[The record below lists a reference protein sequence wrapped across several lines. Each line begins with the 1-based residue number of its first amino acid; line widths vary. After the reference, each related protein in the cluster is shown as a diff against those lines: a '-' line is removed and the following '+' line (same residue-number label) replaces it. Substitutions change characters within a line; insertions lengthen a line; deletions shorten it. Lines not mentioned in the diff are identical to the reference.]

1 MSKASSVRLTL
12 TTKLLILFLPI
23 VLIASLTIGFIS
35 YRISARSMTQAVFSE
50 LEGLAVD
57 TAHQIEAVN
66 ERNFSVL
73 HSLSELAFVKDE
85 TLSLA
90 EKNMQLQGIA
100 AASNGR
106 YQNIAFYDKE
116 GNSITA
122 DGRTMNFAS
131 REYFKQSFAGKNFVS
146 DPTFSTV
153 TDSILQHYGVP
164 VYGSEGYPI
173 GSLVMVISGN
183 AIQTTISEIDV
194 GEGMHPSVINYKTKT
209 TVANANEG
217 TDENESEEE
226 VDETQELGVVLN
238 NIFSGKEDTEDF
250 VDPNLKVHLIASY
263 KKIADTDWT
272 VFAVAPY
279 DFYFKGLTQMKI
291 AIAISTVVTI
301 LVAAII
307 ASVLVT
313 ILTRPLKTVKH
324 SITKIASGNADL
336 TQRIPDATNDEI
348 GDVVKGFNGFV
359 KKLHGIVSN
368 LQESKKALGT
378 VGDDLGASA
387 QDTAAAITE
396 IIANIDSVHRQIVNQ
411 SAGVDETAGA
421 VNQTA
426 ANINSLEDM
435 IEDQSQKVQQ
445 ASAAV
450 EQMIGNISSV
460 TSSVDKMSESFD
472 SLRKD
477 TQTGLTQ
484 QQDVNGRIQQ
494 IEQQSAMLQDA
505 NAAISS
511 IAEQTNL
518 LAMNAAIEAAHAGEA
533 GKGFSVVAD
542 EIRKLS
548 ETSSAQSK
556 TIGDQLNKIKDS
568 IKDVVTAS
576 SHSSKAFESLSR
588 KIQDTDELVMQIK
601 SAMEEQ
607 NIGSQ
612 QISEALHSMNDSTIE
627 VRSASVEMSAGNKA
641 ILDEVQK
648 LKDTAD
654 VMKNSMDEMSTG
666 ARKINETGAAL
677 NGIADQVK
685 DSIGKIGSQID
696 LFKV

>member
-50 LEGLAVD
+50 LEELAED
-57 TAHQIEAVN
+57 TVHQIEAVN
-66 ERNFSVL
+66 DRNFSVL
-73 HSLSELAFVKDE
+73 HSLAELTFIKDE

-116 GNSITA
+116 GNSVTA
-122 DGRTMNFAS
+122 DGRTINFAS

-183 AIQTTISEIDV
+183 AIQTTISEIDL

-217 TDENESEEE
+217 TDEEDSEED
-226 VDETQELGVVLN
+226 VNDEDDLGVILN

-279 DFYFKGLTQMKI
+279 DIYFKGLTQMKI
-291 AIAISTVVTI
+291 TIAIVTSVTI
-301 LVAAII
+301 IVAAILAAI
-307 ASVLVT
+307 LVT
-313 ILTRPLKTVKH
+313 LLTRPLKTVK
-324 SITKIASGNADL
+324 SAITKIASGNADL

-348 GDVVKGFNGFV
+348 GDVVQGFNGFV

-435 IEDQSQKVQQ
+435 IENQSQKVQQ

>member
-50 LEGLAVD
+50 LEELAED
-57 TAHQIEAVN
+57 TVHQIEAVN
-66 ERNFSVL
+66 DRNFSVL
-73 HSLSELAFVKDE
+73 HSLAELTFVKDE

-116 GNSITA
+116 GNSVTA
-122 DGRTMNFAS
+122 DGRTINFAS

-173 GSLVMVISGN
+173 GALVMVISGN
-183 AIQTTISEIDV
+183 SIQTTISEIDL

-217 TDENESEEE
+217 TDEEDSEED
-226 VDETQELGVVLN
+226 VNDEDDLGVILN

-426 ANINSLEDM
+426 ANIN
-435 IEDQSQKVQQ
+435 
-445 ASAAV
+445 
-450 EQMIGNISSV
+450 
-460 TSSVDKMSESFD
+460 
-472 SLRKD
+472 
-477 TQTGLTQ
+477 
-484 QQDVNGRIQQ
+484 
-494 IEQQSAMLQDA
+494 
-505 NAAISS
+505 
-511 IAEQTNL
+511 
-518 LAMNAAIEAAHAGEA
+518 
-533 GKGFSVVAD
+533 
-542 EIRKLS
+542 
-548 ETSSAQSK
+548 
-556 TIGDQLNKIKDS
+556 
-568 IKDVVTAS
+568 
-576 SHSSKAFESLSR
+576 
-588 KIQDTDELVMQIK
+588 
-601 SAMEEQ
+601 
-607 NIGSQ
+607 
-612 QISEALHSMNDSTIE
+612 
-627 VRSASVEMSAGNKA
+627 
-641 ILDEVQK
+641 
-648 LKDTAD
+648 
-654 VMKNSMDEMSTG
+654 
-666 ARKINETGAAL
+666 
-677 NGIADQVK
+677 
-685 DSIGKIGSQID
+685 
-696 LFKV
+696 

>member
-50 LEGLAVD
+50 LEELAED
-57 TAHQIEAVN
+57 TVHRIEAVN

-85 TLSLA
+85 NMSLE
-90 EKNMQLQGIA
+90 EKNKQLQGIA

-116 GNSITA
+116 GNSVTA
-122 DGRTMNFAS
+122 DGRTINFAS

-238 NIFSGKEDTEDF
+238 NVFAGKEATEDF
-250 VDPNLKVHLIASY
+250 VDPNLHTHLIASY
-263 KKIADTDWT
+263 KKVSDTDWT

-291 AIAISTVVTI
+291 TIAIVTSVTI
-301 LVAAII
+301 IVAAILAAI
-307 ASVLVT
+307 LVT
-313 ILTRPLKTVKH
+313 LLTRPLKTVK
-324 SITKIASGNADL
+324 SAITKIANGNADL

-348 GDVVKGFNGFV
+348 GDVVQGFNGFV

-435 IEDQSQKVQQ
+435 IENQSQKVQQ

>member
-1 MSKASSVRLTL
+1 MSKISTVRLTL

-35 YRISARSMTQAVFSE
+35 YKISAKSMTQAVFSE
-50 LEGLAVD
+50 LEGLAED
-57 TAHQIEAVN
+57 TAHQIAAVN
-66 ERNFSVL
+66 DRNFSVL

-85 TLSLA
+85 TLSLE
-90 EKNMQLQGIA
+90 EKNKQLQGIA

-106 YQNIAFYDKE
+106 YQNIAFYDKD

-122 DGRTMNFAS
+122 DGRTINFAS
-131 REYFKQSFAGKNFVS
+131 REYFKQAFAGKNFVS

-173 GSLVMVISGN
+173 GALVMVISGN
-183 AIQTTISEIDV
+183 SIQATISEIDL
-194 GEGMHPSVINYKTKT
+194 GEGMHPAVINHKTKT

-217 TDENESEEE
+217 TDEEDSEKE
-226 VDETQELGVVLN
+226 VSDTDELGIILN

-250 VDPNLKVHLIASY
+250 VDPNLNVHMIASY

-291 AIAISTVVTI
+291 AIAIFTVVTI

-313 ILTRPLKTVKH
+313 LLTRPLKTVKH

-348 GDVVKGFNGFV
+348 GDVVKGFNGFI
-359 KKLHGIVSN
+359 KKLHGIVTS
-368 LQESKKALGT
+368 LLESKKSLGIA
-378 VGDDLGASA
+378 GEDLGASA
-387 QDTAAAITE
+387 QDTSAAITE

-421 VNQTA
+421 VNQIA
-426 ANINSLEDM
+426 SNIESLEGM
-435 IEDQSQKVQQ
+435 IENQSQRVQQ

-450 EQMIGNISSV
+450 EQMIGNISAV
-460 TSSVDKMSESFD
+460 TTSVDKMSEPFD

-477 TQTGLTQ
+477 TQIGVSQ

-612 QISEALHSMNDSTIE
+612 QINEALHSMNDSTIE
-627 VRSASVEMSAGNKA
+627 VRSASAEMSAGNKA
-641 ILDEVQK
+641 ILEEVQK
-648 LKDTAD
+648 LKDAAD
-654 VMKNSMDEMSTG
+654 VMKNSMDEMSNG

-685 DSIGKIGSQID
+685 DSIGKIGNQID

>member
-50 LEGLAVD
+50 LEELAED
-57 TAHQIEAVN
+57 TVHQIEAVN
-66 ERNFSVL
+66 DRNFSVL
-73 HSLSELAFVKDE
+73 HSLAELTFVKDE

-116 GNSITA
+116 GNSVTA

-146 DPTFSTV
+146 DPTLSTV

-238 NIFSGKEDTEDF
+238 NVFAGKEATEDF
-250 VDPNLKVHLIASY
+250 VDPNLHTHLIASY
-263 KKIADTDWT
+263 KKVSDTDWT

-279 DFYFKGLTQMKI
+279 DFYFKGLSQMKI
-291 AIAISTVVTI
+291 TIAIVTSVTI
-301 LVAAII
+301 IVAAILAAI
-307 ASVLVT
+307 LVT
-313 ILTRPLKTVKH
+313 LLTRPLKTVK
-324 SITKIASGNADL
+324 SAITKIASGNADL

-348 GDVVKGFNGFV
+348 GDVVQGFNGFV

-435 IEDQSQKVQQ
+435 IENQSQKVQQ

-648 LKDTAD
+648 LKDAAD

>member
-57 TAHQIEAVN
+57 TAHQIAAVN
-66 ERNFSVL
+66 DRNFSVL
-73 HSLSELAFVKDE
+73 HSLAELTFIKDE

-116 GNSITA
+116 GNSVTA

-173 GSLVMVISGN
+173 GALVMVISGN
-183 AIQTTISEIDV
+183 AIQTTISEIDL

-217 TDENESEEE
+217 TDESEEE

-238 NIFSGKEDTEDF
+238 NVFAGKEATEDF
-250 VDPNLKVHLIASY
+250 VDPNLHTHLIASY
-263 KKIADTDWT
+263 KKVSDTDWT

-279 DFYFKGLTQMKI
+279 DIYFKGLTQMKI
-291 AIAISTVVTI
+291 TIAIVTSVTI
-301 LVAAII
+301 IVAAILAAI
-307 ASVLVT
+307 LVT
-313 ILTRPLKTVKH
+313 LLTRPLKTVK
-324 SITKIASGNADL
+324 SAITKIASGNADL

-348 GDVVKGFNGFV
+348 GDVVQGFNGFV

-435 IEDQSQKVQQ
+435 IENQSQKVQQ

-648 LKDTAD
+648 LKDAAD

>member
-50 LEGLAVD
+50 LEELAED
-57 TAHQIEAVN
+57 TVHQIEAVN
-66 ERNFSVL
+66 DRNFSVL
-73 HSLSELAFVKDE
+73 HSLAELTFIKDE

-116 GNSITA
+116 GNSVTA
-122 DGRTMNFAS
+122 DGRTINFAS

-183 AIQTTISEIDV
+183 AIQTTISEIDL

-217 TDENESEEE
+217 TDEEDSEED
-226 VDETQELGVVLN
+226 VNDEDDLGVILN

-348 GDVVKGFNGFV
+348 GDVVQGFNGFV

-435 IEDQSQKVQQ
+435 IENQSQKVQQ